1 MIDTAGTTV
10 FTNERHPELKIGER
24 VRVRYRLGFD
34 KLGIAAMT
42 IDVTPVEARKGRSA
56 GLTTR
61 QVALCTRAV
70 SSL

>member
-10 FTNERHPELKIGER
+10 FTNERHPELKIGE
-24 VRVRYRLGFD
+24 RVRYRLGFD